1 MLPRRV
7 PLNDKDRVG
16 RNCIPPLRAIVQSCP
31 DDRTTK
37 GQDAMRTN
45 HLFLRRRIADIIRGH
60 PGVGDVALEFM
71 NGDDT
76 DFHAGVFITPHP
88 QHAAGVAA
96 FLACEASGALAGRK
110 RHTLPD
116 GTLVIHQNKGE
127 TDFVYQEIFEDR
139 CYFRHGIAL
148 RNGDCVFDVG
158 ANIGLFSLYLSRLPC
173 ALDVLAFEPL
183 PPLFDVLEANR
194 AACHMQPVRTFRY
207 GLAREAGVA
216 TFTYYPRNSIMS
228 GRYADAGE
236 DGGVVKAF
244 LARQMADAGVA
255 AGSSATAG
263 ALMDGVVRNALVSE
277 RYDCELRSLSDVI
290 AEHRIERIDLLKLDV
305 EKSELDVLLGIRDDD
320 WTRIRQAVIEVY
332 DGGDQL
338 QTIVRLLRA
347 QGFRLVIEQDECLRG
362 TPVWMVYA
370 LRGEVDESMPHTLG
384 DGAPWRNNPTL
395 LADDVRRHVE
405 AQLPGCG
412 VKMELAVVA
421 ALPAVSAAG

>member
-1 MLPRRV
+1 
-7 PLNDKDRVG
+7 
-16 RNCIPPLRAIVQSCP
+16 
-31 DDRTTK
+31 
-37 GQDAMRTN
+37 MRTN
-45 HLFLRRRIADIIRGH
+45 HLFLRRRIADIVRRH
-60 PGVGDVALEFM
+60 PGVGDVALEFA
-71 NGDDT
+71 NGDDA
-76 DFHAGVFITPHP
+76 DFRAGVFITPHP
-88 QHAAGVAA
+88 QRAAGVAA

-127 TDFVYQEIFEDR
+127 TEFVYQEIFEDR

-148 RNGDCVFDVG
+148 RDGDCVFDVG

-194 AACHMQPVRTFRY
+194 AACGMRQVRAFRY

-255 AGSSATAG
+255 AGASGTAG
-263 ALMDGVVRNALVSE
+263 ALMDGVVRNALVNE
-277 RYDCELRSLSDVI
+277 RHECELRSLSEVI
-290 AEHRIERIDLLKLDV
+290 AEHRIQRIDLLKLDV

-320 WTRIRQAVIEVY
+320 WPKIRQAVIEVY
-332 DGGDQL
+332 DGGHQL
-338 QTIVRLLRA
+338 ETIAGMLRER
-347 QGFRLVIEQDECLRG
+347 GFRLVIEQDECLRG

-370 LRGEVDESMPHTLG
+370 QRGEDGGEMPRAG
-384 DGAPWRNNPTL
+384 RSEPAWRNNPVL
-395 LADDVRRHVE
+395 LAEDIRRHV
-405 AQLPGCG
+405 AARLPGLG
-412 VKMELAVVA
+412 ARIEFAVVA
-421 ALPAVSAAG
+421 ALPAIPAAG